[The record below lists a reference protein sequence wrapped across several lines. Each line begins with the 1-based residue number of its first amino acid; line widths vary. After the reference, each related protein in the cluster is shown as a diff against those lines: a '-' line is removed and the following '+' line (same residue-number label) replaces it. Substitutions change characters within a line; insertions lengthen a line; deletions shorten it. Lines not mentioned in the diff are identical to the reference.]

1 MIVKRKTGDG
11 NITPAGEKGRQSA
24 DARGPL
30 GEVASTVDE
39 GDLLVASKPLATY
52 AGPAVESRHVP
63 PSTVLV
69 IPAYREAGRV
79 GAVVREVTDL
89 GLGLDV
95 VVVDDGS
102 PDDTA
107 REARAAGATVVSHPY
122 NLGYGSALHTGY
134 CYAWRAGYERV
145 LQMDAD
151 GQHEAGM
158 LARLVEGLDGGA
170 DVVLGSR
177 YLDGNAPPS
186 SLARRVGTALFAKIA
201 SRWIGQRITDPTSGF
216 QGLSRHALESVV
228 HDGFPEDYPDTDV
241 LVEHHRAGL
250 RLCEVPVRMHARKG
264 GLSMHRGAR
273 IAYYAYKM
281 FLTLLLLP
289 VRRPTPLRS
298 RDTVARW
305 S

>member
-1 MIVKRKTGDG
+1 M
-11 NITPAGEKGRQSA
+11 P
-24 DARGPL
+24 
-30 GEVASTVDE
+30 ASTV
-39 GDLLVASKPLATY
+39 LL
-52 AGPAVESRHVP
+52 
-63 PSTVLV
+63 

-79 GAVVREVTDL
+79 GGVVRAVRAL
-89 GLGLDV
+89 GLDLDV

-102 PDDTA
+102 PDETA
-107 REARAAGATVVSHPY
+107 AEARAAGAAVVSHPY

-134 CYAWRAGYERV
+134 CYAWRYGYQRV

-151 GQHEAGM
+151 GQHEPAM
-158 LARLVEGLDGGA
+158 LPRLVEGLDAGA

-177 YLDGNAPPS
+177 YLDRQAPPTS
-186 SLARRVGTALFAKIA
+186 FARRVGTRLFAA
-201 SRWIGQRITDPTSGF
+201 LTSRWTRTPITDPTSGF
-216 QGLSRHALESVV
+216 QGLSRRALESVV
-228 HDGFPEDYPDTDV
+228 HDGFPEDYPDADV

-250 RLCEVPVRMHARKG
+250 RLAEVPVRMHPRLG
-264 GLSMHRGAR
+264 GLSMHRGLR

-289 VRRPTPLRS
+289 IRRATPLRS